1 MLRIKKLDIFIAK
14 QFGLLF
20 MGTFFICQFVLMMQ
34 FLWRYIDDLIG
45 KGLTMD
51 VMAQFFWYMGL
62 MLVPQ
67 ALPLAILL
75 SSLMTFGNLGESS
88 ELTAIKAAGISLMQ
102 AFRSLIVITI
112 IIMFGSF
119 YFQNNVGPKSNMK
132 LAQLL
137 ISMKQK
143 SPELE
148 IPEGI
153 FYDGIPNCNLY
164 VQKKDLKTG
173 KLYGIMIYR
182 MTDSYEDA
190 AIILADSGMLQ
201 STAEKKHL
209 VLSLYSGEWF
219 ENMQSSALANTAAV
233 PYRRETFVSKKI
245 ILDFDGDFSMTDAA
259 SLSGNAKGKSLEK
272 INHDIDS
279 LNQLYDSIGRIY
291 LNEANVRFY
300 GGVQRINKKDSLKE
314 IKKGEKLNFGT
325 LYNKLPQDKKLM
337 AVNQAQ
343 STVQQEL
350 SDLDFKAMS
359 TSDADYMI
367 RQHKIEAIN
376 KFTLALSCLIFFFIG
391 APLGAI
397 IRKGGLGFPV
407 VISVLVFIVFFI
419 LDNTGYRMS
428 RSGMWAIWFGK
439 GLAPAVLTPLAI
451 FVTYKATND
460 SSVFNMD
467 VYKEF
472 FMKLLGLRQ
481 KRHYFGKEVIITDP
495 DYQTDAEKLE
505 RINQDIT
512 LYNKEHKLVHLPN
525 FINVFFKYE
534 PDHEIERINAE
545 LEEVIED
552 LTNTANKYILHDM
565 NQYPVLS
572 VKAHTRPFER
582 KWLNI
587 IAAIIFPVG
596 TPAVLT
602 PLAIFVT
609 YKATNDSSVFNMD
622 VYKEFFMKLLGLRQ
636 KRHYFGKE
644 VIITDP
650 DYQTDAEKL
659 ERINQDITLYNKE
672 HKLVHLP
679 NFINVFFKYEPDHE
693 IERINAELEEVI
705 EDLTNTANKYILHDM
720 NQYPVLSV
728 KAHTR
733 PFERKWLNIIAAIIF
748 PVGTL
753 LYLRMWRFR
762 LRLFRDL
769 KVVSQTNTDII
780 HRIKEQK
787 K

>member
-45 KGLTMD
+45 KGISMD

-102 AFRSLIVITI
+102 AFRSLIVITV
-112 IIMFGSF
+112 IIMFGSC
-119 YFQNNVGPKSNMK
+119 YFQNNVGPHSNQK

-164 VQKKDLKTG
+164 VQKKDMNTG

-219 ENMQSSALANTAAV
+219 ENMKSSEFGNSAAV

-245 ILDFDGDFSMTDAA
+245 VLDFDADFNLTDAS
-259 SLSGNAKGKSLEK
+259 SLANNAKGKSLSE
-272 INHDIDS
+272 IFHSIDS
-279 LNQLYDSIGRIY
+279 INGLYDSIGKNY
-291 LNEANVRFY
+291 LSEANARFY
-300 GGVQRINKKDSLKE
+300 RTTQVNKVDSLKE
-314 IKKGEKLNFGT
+314 IKKGQTENFDT
-325 LYNKLPQDKKLM
+325 LYNKLSNDKKLR
-337 AVNQAQ
+337 ALNDAQ
-343 STVQQEL
+343 MTAQQEL
-350 SDLDFKAMS
+350 TDLNFKAMV
-359 TSDADYMI
+359 TSDADYII
-367 RQHKIEAIN
+367 RQHKIEAIK

-407 VISVLVFIVFFI
+407 IISVFVFIIFYI

-428 RSGMWAIWFGK
+428 RLGTWTIWFGQ
-439 GLAPAVLTPLAI
+439 GLAPAVLAPVAV

-460 SSVFNMD
+460 STVFNMEM
-467 VYKEF
+467 YKMF
-472 FMKLLGLRQ
+472 FMKLLGLRI
-481 KRHYFGKEVIITDP
+481 KRHVFGKEVIIEEP
-495 DYQTDAEKLE
+495 KYAEDAQRLEKL
-505 RINQDIT
+505 NSDIYI
-512 LYNKEHKLVHLPN
+512 YNKVHELKKLPN
-525 FINVFFKYE
+525 FINVFFKYQ
-534 PDHEIERINAE
+534 PDNEIERISDE
-545 LEEVIED
+545 LENVIED
-552 LTNTANKYILHDM
+552 LTNTRNKIILH
-565 NQYPVLS
+565 NLNLYPILAT
-572 VKAHTRPFER
+572 KAHTRPFER
-582 KWLNI
+582 QWLNI
-587 IAAIIFPVG
+587 LAAIIVPVG
-596 TPAVLT
+596 IV
-602 PLAIFVT
+602 
-609 YKATNDSSVFNMD
+609 
-622 VYKEFFMKLLGLRQ
+622 
-636 KRHYFGKE
+636 
-644 VIITDP
+644 
-650 DYQTDAEKL
+650 
-659 ERINQDITLYNKE
+659 
-672 HKLVHLP
+672 
-679 NFINVFFKYEPDHE
+679 
-693 IERINAELEEVI
+693 
-705 EDLTNTANKYILHDM
+705 
-720 NQYPVLSV
+720 
-728 KAHTR
+728 
-733 PFERKWLNIIAAIIF
+733 
-748 PVGTL
+748 

-762 LRLFRDL
+762 IRLYRDL
-769 KVVSQTNTDII
+769 NTIKQSNANIISQ
-780 HRIKEQK
+780 IKEM
-787 K
+787 

>member
-34 FLWRYIDDLIG
+34 FLWRYIDELIG

-75 SSLMTFGNLGESS
+75 SSLMTFGNLGEST

-233 PYRRETFVSKKI
+233 PYRRETFVSTKI

-300 GGVQRINKKDSLKE
+300 GGVQRINKNDSLKE
-314 IKKGEKLNFGT
+314 IKKGEKLNFDT

-337 AVNQAQ
+337 AANQAQ

-350 SDLDFKAMS
+350 SDLDFKSMS

-525 FINVFFKYE
+525 VINVFFKYE

-572 VKAHTRPFER
+572 VKT
-582 KWLNI
+582 
-587 IAAIIFPVG
+587 
-596 TPAVLT
+596 
-602 PLAIFVT
+602 
-609 YKATNDSSVFNMD
+609 
-622 VYKEFFMKLLGLRQ
+622 
-636 KRHYFGKE
+636 
-644 VIITDP
+644 
-650 DYQTDAEKL
+650 
-659 ERINQDITLYNKE
+659 
-672 HKLVHLP
+672 
-679 NFINVFFKYEPDHE
+679 
-693 IERINAELEEVI
+693 
-705 EDLTNTANKYILHDM
+705 
-720 NQYPVLSV
+720 
-728 KAHTR
+728 HTR

-769 KVVSQTNTDII
+769 MVISQTNTDII
-780 HRIKEQK
+780 HRIREQK